1 MYAPTLSRFFNS
13 KMTGLSSNTSLS
25 PATAASH
32 SVWLDPA
39 VAQPNLMVPFSDD
52 DDDDDGFFLALDLLL
67 VILHSV
73 RDSFSSSGGGF
84 G

>member
-52 DDDDDGFFLALDLLL
+52 DDDDGFFLALDLLL
-67 VILHSV
+67 VILHTV